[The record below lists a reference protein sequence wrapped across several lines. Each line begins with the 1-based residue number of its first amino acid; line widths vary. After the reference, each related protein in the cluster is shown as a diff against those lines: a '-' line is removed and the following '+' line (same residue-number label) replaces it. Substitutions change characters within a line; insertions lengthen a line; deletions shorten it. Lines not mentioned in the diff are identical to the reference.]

1 VDVAPRNVPA
11 GYFQPFE
18 QEARLTGQQ
27 TLAGLDEAGRGP
39 LAGPVVAAAVVLP
52 AEYDIPGLQDSKQL
66 TEPQREAV
74 YCHVMRESLAYGVG
88 VVSHRLIDRHNILWA
103 TKEAMLRAVRQLAA
117 VPDLLLIDGPI
128 KLPTAIQQHP
138 IVRGDSSCASIAAAS
153 VVAKVTR
160 DRMMVHYGQLY
171 PVYGFARH
179 KGYPTRHHYARLRAH
194 GPCAIHRLSFRG
206 VAEQPAA
213 SFRTVS

>member
-1 VDVAPRNVPA
+1 MARSDFPA
-11 GYFQPFE
+11 AVHQPFE
-18 QEARLTGQQ
+18 QEARR
-27 TLAGLDEAGRGP
+27 AGYQAIAGIDEAGRGP
-39 LAGPVVAAAVVLP
+39 LAGPVVAAAVCLP
-52 AEYDIPGLQDSKQL
+52 TEYDIPGLQDSKQL

-74 YCHVMRESLAYGVG
+74 YGHVLRESLAYGVG

-103 TKEAMLRAVRQLAA
+103 TREAMLRAVRQLAT

-128 KLPTAIQQHP
+128 KLPTVIDQRP

-160 DRMMVHYGQLY
+160 DRMMVHYDRLY

-179 KGYPTRHHYARLRAH
+179 KGYPTRQHYARLRAH
-194 GPCAIHRLSFRG
+194 GPCVIHRLSFRG
-206 VAEQPAA
+206 VAERPAA
-213 SFRTVS
+213 SRGTVS

>member
-1 VDVAPRNVPA
+1 VDVARRDIPA
-11 GYFQPFE
+11 VYHQPFE
-18 QEARLTGQQ
+18 QAARL
-27 TLAGLDEAGRGP
+27 AGHHAIAGIDEAGRGP
-39 LAGPVVAAAVVLP
+39 LAGPVVAAAVFLP
-52 AEYDIPGLQDSKQL
+52 VEYNIPGLQDSKRL
-66 TEPQREAV
+66 TEAQREAV
-74 YCHVMRESLAYGVG
+74 YGHILRESLACGVG
-88 VVSHRLIDRHNILWA
+88 IVSHRLIDRHNILWA
-103 TKEAMLRAVRQLAA
+103 AKEAMLRAVRQLAT

-160 DRMMVHYGQLY
+160 DRMMVHYDRLY

>member
-1 VDVAPRNVPA
+1 MARRDFPA
-11 GYFQPFE
+11 AVHQPFE
-18 QEARLTGQQ
+18 QEARQ
-27 TLAGLDEAGRGP
+27 AGYNAIAGIDEAGRGP
-39 LAGPVVAAAVVLP
+39 LAGPVVAAAVFLP

-74 YCHVMRESLAYGVG
+74 YGHVLHESLAYGVG

-103 TKEAMLRAVRQLAA
+103 TREAMLRAVRQLAT

-128 KLPTAIQQHP
+128 KLSTVIDQRP

-160 DRMMVHYGQLY
+160 DRMMVHYDRLY

-179 KGYPTRHHYARLRAH
+179 KGYPTRQHYARLRAH

-206 VAEQPAA
+206 VAERPAA
-213 SFRTVS
+213 PLGTAS